1 MQQIVDSGTPTA
13 NPPKTGTAA
22 AMEEA
27 LAAFSGDAGGAAA
40 LRALQKR
47 DPLEFARAAIQVLA
61 SGEPSPGLKVVA
73 ELVASSGLIVDLLLL
88 QGEIPVPTAAA
99 ALKGVSVTDPLFEI
113 RMIRKVIQDYG
124 EVGSIPPGIALRL
137 LKILDKTS
145 DCSRLTNH
153 LIQFVR
159 HPSQHV
165 RSKSVLLMG
174 RGNVNLNRTKEYLL
188 SPVPRVRA
196 NAVESIWDHP
206 DAGIRKTL
214 QESSRDS
221 SQRVAVNALVGL
233 SRLGDM
239 EASRRLA
246 GMAKSQDPVA
256 RAGAAWGM
264 GHVNRPEMAAEFRAV
279 LELLAGDP
287 DSKVADMARRSLEAV
302 GQVPDLPATNE
313 DVSGTPETS
322 PAAKLGE

>member
-1 MQQIVDSGTPTA
+1 MQQILDSETSPA
-13 NPPKTGTAA
+13 NPPKTSTEAA
-22 AMEEA
+22 ILEA
-27 LAAFSGDAGGAAA
+27 LAAFSADTGGAAT

-47 DPLEFARAAIQVLA
+47 DPQEFAWASIHVLA

-73 ELVASSGLIVDLLLL
+73 ELVAAAGRIENLLL
-88 QGEIPVPTAAA
+88 QAEVPIPMAAA
-99 ALKGVSVTDPLFEI
+99 ALKGLSVADPLFEI
-113 RMIRKVIQDYG
+113 RMIRKVIHAYG
-124 EVGSIPPGIALRL
+124 EVGSIPPGVALRL

-153 LIQFVR
+153 LVQFVR

-206 DAGIRKTL
+206 DAAIRKTL
-214 QESSRDS
+214 EECARDS

-233 SRLGDM
+233 CRLGDM

-246 GMAKSQDPVA
+246 GMAKAEDPVA

-264 GHVNRPEMAAEFRAV
+264 GNVNRPEMAAEFKAV
-279 LELLAGDP
+279 LELLARDP
-287 DSKVADMARRSLEAV
+287 DSKVADMARRSLEALAV
-302 GQVPDLPATNE
+302 GQVPDLPAKE
-313 DVSGTPETS
+313 DISGKSETS
-322 PAAKLGE
+322 PVA